1 MKKLLALLAG
11 AAFAIASGFVY
22 AENSTTDIKDLG
34 DKVYRD
40 DDLSQLK
47 FDQDRSTL
55 NRMPSEQSVE
65 GSGAGGVT
73 NESDSWKYDIS
84 PGKEPLEKVPVKPTP
99 AKPEP
104 AEPDMNT
111 DMPAY

>member
-1 MKKLLALLAG
+1 MKKFLALLAG
-11 AAFAIASGFVY
+11 ALFVIASGFVY
-22 AENSTTDIKDLG
+22 AEYSTADTKDTG

-40 DDLSQLK
+40 DDLSGLK

-55 NRMPSEQSVE
+55 NQIPSKQSVE

-73 NESDSWKYDIS
+73 NDPDLWKYDID
-84 PGKEPLEKVPVKPTP
+84 PGKEPVEKTP

-104 AEPDMNT
+104 AEPDMNR
-111 DMPAY
+111 DMPGY